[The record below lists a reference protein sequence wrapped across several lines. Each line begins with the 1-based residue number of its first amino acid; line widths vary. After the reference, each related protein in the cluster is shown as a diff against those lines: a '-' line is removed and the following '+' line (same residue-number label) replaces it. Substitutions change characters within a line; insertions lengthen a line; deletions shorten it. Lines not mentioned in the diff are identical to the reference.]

1 MAYWCAPRAA
11 PTSSAATDV
20 RVRARARASAC
31 GSSSVAAI
39 GAWSKTRR
47 AAPAASSPHAAIGV
61 SRNPSRTT
69 TARAGGNVDRV
80 EAECRELGHQRAR
93 HAAGALVGAETRPQ
107 AVVGEA
113 ARRLL
118 DQALLL
124 AQREAEHAPSFAPPG
139 LRTQGVVEP
148 RAWSS

>member
-1 MAYWCAPRAA
+1 STDAPAYP
-11 PTSSAATDV
+11 
-20 RVRARARASAC
+20 
-31 GSSSVAAI
+31 
-39 GAWSKTRR
+39 TRR
-47 AAPAASSPHAAIGV
+47 SSDLEPALGERRKRQAGAVERDGRPRVHGRQLLEDEALREGAE
-61 SRNPSRTT
+61 PLA
-69 TARAGGNVDRV
+69 ARAGGNVDRV
-80 EAECRELGHQRAR
+80 EAERRELGHQRAR

-124 AQREAEHAPSFAPPG
+124 VQREAEHAPSFAPPG

-148 RAWSS
+148 